1 MDRFKELGI
10 DTHGRTS
17 GKMKT
22 KCPWCHAQ
30 RTDKRDKSLSVN
42 LDTKLYLCHYCGA
55 HGSAAIYAG
64 KGRKLGDPL
73 VKFPTATGS
82 NSSCPPT
89 EKPHGDPEQGAL
101 TQKQIEWCRDVRHIP
116 PEVLVEAG
124 VAFAS
129 ISMPISGKEKGCFN
143 FFENGEL
150 VNTKFRDS
158 QKHFKLLQGARTI
171 PYNIDAIR
179 DTPECILV
187 EGEFDALSYM
197 AVGRTDVISVP
208 NGANS
213 QLDWLDELSESHFEQ
228 KQVIYLSVDTA
239 RGGRPGRTT
248 EGTGGRAHPP
258 PGRYVYG
265 RRLTGGVAP
274 TV

>member
-129 ISMPISGKEKGCFN
+129 ISMPISGKEKGW
-143 FFENGEL
+143 E
-150 VNTKFRDS
+150 
-158 QKHFKLLQGARTI
+158 
-171 PYNIDAIR
+171 
-179 DTPECILV
+179 
-187 EGEFDALSYM
+187 
-197 AVGRTDVISVP
+197 
-208 NGANS
+208 
-213 QLDWLDELSESHFEQ
+213 
-228 KQVIYLSVDTA
+228 
-239 RGGRPGRTT
+239 RGTVSAST
-248 EGTGGRAHPP
+248 FSKTGNW
-258 PGRYVYG
+258 
-265 RRLTGGVAP
+265 
-274 TV
+274 

>member
-89 EKPHGDPEQGAL
+89 EKPHGDLSKGHSHRSKLNGVVTSATFRRKYWWKLAWLSPPSRCLYPERR
-101 TQKQIEWCRDVRHIP
+101 K
-116 PEVLVEAG
+116 AG
-124 VAFAS
+124 KRGTVSAS
-129 ISMPISGKEKGCFN
+129 TFSK
-143 FFENGEL
+143 
-150 VNTKFRDS
+150 
-158 QKHFKLLQGARTI
+158 
-171 PYNIDAIR
+171 
-179 DTPECILV
+179 
-187 EGEFDALSYM
+187 
-197 AVGRTDVISVP
+197 
-208 NGANS
+208 
-213 QLDWLDELSESHFEQ
+213 
-228 KQVIYLSVDTA
+228 
-239 RGGRPGRTT
+239 
-248 EGTGGRAHPP
+248 TGNW
-258 PGRYVYG
+258 
-265 RRLTGGVAP
+265 
-274 TV
+274 

>member
-129 ISMPISGKEKGCFN
+129 ISMPISGKEKGWEKRDCLCFN
-143 FFENGEL
+143 FSKRGIGEH
-150 VNTKFRDS
+150 K
-158 QKHFKLLQGARTI
+158 
-171 PYNIDAIR
+171 
-179 DTPECILV
+179 
-187 EGEFDALSYM
+187 
-197 AVGRTDVISVP
+197 VP
-208 NGANS
+208 
-213 QLDWLDELSESHFEQ
+213 
-228 KQVIYLSVDTA
+228 
-239 RGGRPGRTT
+239 
-248 EGTGGRAHPP
+248 
-258 PGRYVYG
+258 
-265 RRLTGGVAP
+265 RLTKALQIAARSAHHPLQHRRHPRHAGVHP
-274 TV
+274 RGRGI

>member
-129 ISMPISGKEKGCFN
+129 ISMPISGKEKGWEKRDCLCFN

-228 KQVIYLSVDTA
+228 KQVIYLSVDTTA
-239 RGGRPGRTT
+239 RDGNYAGNSPDGW
-248 EGTGGRAHPP
+248 G
-258 PGRYVYG
+258 
-265 RRLTGGVAP
+265 
-274 TV
+274 

>member
-129 ISMPISGKEKGCFN
+129 ISMPISGKEKGWEKRDCLCFN
-143 FFENGEL
+143 FSKRGIGEHEVPRL
-150 VNTKFRDS
+150 TKA
-158 QKHFKLLQGARTI
+158 LQI
-171 PYNIDAIR
+171 
-179 DTPECILV
+179 
-187 EGEFDALSYM
+187 
-197 AVGRTDVISVP
+197 
-208 NGANS
+208 
-213 QLDWLDELSESHFEQ
+213 
-228 KQVIYLSVDTA
+228 TA
-239 RGGRPGRTT
+239 RSAHHPLQHRRHPRHAGVHPRGRGI
-248 EGTGGRAHPP
+248 
-258 PGRYVYG
+258 
-265 RRLTGGVAP
+265 
-274 TV
+274 

>member
-116 PEVLVEAG
+116 PEVLVLAWLSPPSRCLYPERRKVG
-124 VAFAS
+124 KRGTVSAS
-129 ISMPISGKEKGCFN
+129 TFLK
-143 FFENGEL
+143 
-150 VNTKFRDS
+150 
-158 QKHFKLLQGARTI
+158 
-171 PYNIDAIR
+171 
-179 DTPECILV
+179 
-187 EGEFDALSYM
+187 
-197 AVGRTDVISVP
+197 
-208 NGANS
+208 
-213 QLDWLDELSESHFEQ
+213 
-228 KQVIYLSVDTA
+228 
-239 RGGRPGRTT
+239 
-248 EGTGGRAHPP
+248 TGNW
-258 PGRYVYG
+258 
-265 RRLTGGVAP
+265 
-274 TV
+274 

>member
-101 TQKQIEWCRDVRHIP
+101 TQKQIEWCRGVRHIP

-124 VAFAS
+124 VAFALHLDAY
-129 ISMPISGKEKGCFN
+129 IRKGERLGKEG
-143 FFENGEL
+143 L
-150 VNTKFRDS
+150 S
-158 QKHFKLLQGARTI
+158 LLQLFRKRGI
-171 PYNIDAIR
+171 
-179 DTPECILV
+179 
-187 EGEFDALSYM
+187 GEHE
-197 AVGRTDVISVP
+197 VP
-208 NGANS
+208 RLTKAF
-213 QLDWLDELSESHFEQ
+213 Q
-228 KQVIYLSVDTA
+228 ITA
-239 RGGRPGRTT
+239 RSAHHPLQHRRHPRHAGVHPRGRGI
-248 EGTGGRAHPP
+248 
-258 PGRYVYG
+258 
-265 RRLTGGVAP
+265 
-274 TV
+274 

>member
-129 ISMPISGKEKGCFN
+129 ISMPISGKEKGWEKRDCLCFN
-143 FFENGEL
+143 FFENG
-150 VNTKFRDS
+150 
-158 QKHFKLLQGARTI
+158 GI
-171 PYNIDAIR
+171 
-179 DTPECILV
+179 
-187 EGEFDALSYM
+187 GEHK
-197 AVGRTDVISVP
+197 VP
-208 NGANS
+208 
-213 QLDWLDELSESHFEQ
+213 
-228 KQVIYLSVDTA
+228 
-239 RGGRPGRTT
+239 
-248 EGTGGRAHPP
+248 
-258 PGRYVYG
+258 
-265 RRLTGGVAP
+265 RLTKALQIAARSAHHPLQHRRHPRHAGVHP
-274 TV
+274 RGRGI

>member
-82 NSSCPPT
+82 SWRPRVCWPAASSMRTTIWTASPSCSP
-89 EKPHGDPEQGAL
+89 
-101 TQKQIEWCRDVRHIP
+101 
-116 PEVLVEAG
+116 
-124 VAFAS
+124 AS
-129 ISMPISGKEKGCFN
+129 ISMRTPKRAKRLPAKRKETSNAHSVHGHTGHCRR
-143 FFENGEL
+143 
-150 VNTKFRDS
+150 V
-158 QKHFKLLQGARTI
+158 
-171 PYNIDAIR
+171 
-179 DTPECILV
+179 PE
-187 EGEFDALSYM
+187 G
-197 AVGRTDVISVP
+197 SVC
-208 NGANS
+208 
-213 QLDWLDELSESHFEQ
+213 
-228 KQVIYLSVDTA
+228 
-239 RGGRPGRTT
+239 R
-248 EGTGGRAHPP
+248 RA
-258 PGRYVYG
+258 
-265 RRLTGGVAP
+265 
-274 TV
+274 

>member
-129 ISMPISGKEKGCFN
+129 ISMPISGKEKGWEKRDCLCFN

-158 QKHFKLLQGARTI
+158 QKHFKLLQGHSHRSKLNGVVTSATFRRKYWWKLAWLS
-171 PYNIDAIR
+171 PPSRCLY
-179 DTPECILV
+179 PERRKA
-187 EGEFDALSYM
+187 G
-197 AVGRTDVISVP
+197 
-208 NGANS
+208 
-213 QLDWLDELSESHFEQ
+213 
-228 KQVIYLSVDTA
+228 K
-239 RGGRPGRTT
+239 RGTVSAST
-248 EGTGGRAHPP
+248 FSKTGNW
-258 PGRYVYG
+258 
-265 RRLTGGVAP
+265 
-274 TV
+274 